1 MLVLTP
7 NEWGPR
13 LWTSI
18 HLIAMGYPISP
29 SDIHKQKYKE
39 YFTNLQGVIP
49 CSICANNYKRHLDED
64 LPLTDERLANSES
77 LLNWTIDLHNLVNK
91 ENGKKVYS
99 HKEAKKLI
107 LSHYE
112 NFTNTDNSSNN
123 FLTILIIVFVVLI
136 IIAIIYKK
144 TN

>member
-18 HLIAMGYPISP
+18 HLIAMGYPGKP
-29 SDIHKQKYKE
+29 SDIHKQRYKE
-39 YFTNLQGVIP
+39 FFTNLQGVIP
-49 CSICANNYKRHLDED
+49 CAICANNYKKHLEED
-64 LPLTDERLANSES
+64 LPLTDENLSSNHK
-77 LLNWTIDLHNLVNK
+77 LVNWTIDLHNLVNK
-91 ENGKKVYS
+91 ENGKKTYS
-99 HKEAKKLI
+99 YDEGRQLI
-107 LSHYE
+107 LKQFEGFS
-112 NFTNTDNSSNN
+112 NTNSTNYT
-123 FLTILIIVFVVLI
+123 LPILIGIFIILI